1 MLALIV
7 ERQIKLKIRV
17 FSKINCH
24 SICTYGSQNLSVS
37 ISHIRGLGALK
48 QLTKVYYSFNNDY
61 HYEMSVSKPYKIKNK
76 NKANCRTTKKT
87 NYTEF
92 SPYAKT
98 KDNGGHNKNNNDND
112 IDNND
117 NNNNYHYCYYNNNNN
132 NSTNDRK
139 LIKQKPKNTTKNKFK
154 ETEKNKKFYS

>member
-61 HYEMSVSKPYKIKNK
+61 HYELSVSKPYK
-76 NKANCRTTKKT
+76 KKT
-87 NYTEF
+87 
-92 SPYAKT
+92 KT
-98 KDNGGHNKNNNDND
+98 KLTAEQQKKPT
-112 IDNND
+112 IL
-117 NNNNYHYCYYNNNNN
+117 
-132 NSTNDRK
+132 SF
-139 LIKQKPKNTTKNKFK
+139 LLMPKQKIMVVIIKTIMTMILIIMIIIIIIIIIVIIVIITTTVLM
-154 ETEKNKKFYS
+154 TEN

>member
-61 HYEMSVSKPYKIKNK
+61 HYELSVSKPYKKKK

-132 NSTNDRK
+132 NNNSTNDRK
-139 LIKQKPKNTTKNKFK
+139 LIKQKPKSTTKNKFK
-154 ETEKNKKFYS
+154 ETEKK

>member
-61 HYEMSVSKPYKIKNK
+61 HYELSVSKPYKNK
-76 NKANCRTTKKT
+76 KKT
-87 NYTEF
+87 
-92 SPYAKT
+92 
-98 KDNGGHNKNNNDND
+98 
-112 IDNND
+112 
-117 NNNNYHYCYYNNNNN
+117 
-132 NSTNDRK
+132 K
-139 LIKQKPKNTTKNKFK
+139 LTAEQQKKPTILSFLLMPKQKIMVVIIKTIMTMILIIMIIIIIIIIVIIIIIITTTVLM
-154 ETEKNKKFYS
+154 TEN